1 MAKRDYYEVLGVKRD
16 ADDKAIKAAYR
27 RLAKQY
33 HPDFNP
39 GDKASETRFK
49 EVNEAYAV
57 LSNAEARAKY
67 DRFGH
72 AGNGQPGFDF
82 SNFDYRNMGGSFSG
96 FGQTF
101 EAEGFADILQELFG
115 GRFDMGGRPSR
126 GFGGHGGRSGGG
138 RRTARGQDVEAE
150 IRIPFMDAIRG
161 TQMSVTVQ
169 QPGGPDHITFKIPAG
184 IADGGKIRLRGKG
197 GAGGGGASGDL
208 ILRVT
213 VEPHHDFVRDGDDLR
228 VSVPVTVA
236 EAVCGAKIP
245 VPTPDGTSTIAI
257 APGTSSGQVLRL
269 AGKGVARKGH
279 TPGDLFVTIRIVVPK
294 NVDEKSREL
303 IREFDRMNPVHPRGA
318 N

>member
-1 MAKRDYYEVLGVKRD
+1 MAKRDYYDVLGVKRD

-39 GDKASETRFK
+39 GDKSAETRFK

-82 SNFDYRNMGGSFSG
+82 SNFDFRNMGGSFSG

-101 EAEGFADILQELFG
+101 EAQGFADILQELFG
-115 GRFDMGGRPSR
+115 GRFDMGGARG
-126 GFGGHGGRSGGG
+126 GFGGHSGRFGGG
-138 RRTARGQDVEAE
+138 RRASRGQDIEAE
-150 IRIPFMDAIRG
+150 IRIPFLDAIRG
-161 TQMSVTVQ
+161 TQRTVTVQ
-169 QPGGPDHITFKIPAG
+169 HPNGPENITFKVPAG

-197 GAGGGGASGDL
+197 GAGGDL

-236 EAVCGAKIP
+236 EAICGAKIP

-279 TPGDLFVTIRIVVPK
+279 APGDLFVTIRIVVPK

-303 IREFDRMNPVHPRGA
+303 IREFDRKNPVHPRGMH
-318 N
+318 